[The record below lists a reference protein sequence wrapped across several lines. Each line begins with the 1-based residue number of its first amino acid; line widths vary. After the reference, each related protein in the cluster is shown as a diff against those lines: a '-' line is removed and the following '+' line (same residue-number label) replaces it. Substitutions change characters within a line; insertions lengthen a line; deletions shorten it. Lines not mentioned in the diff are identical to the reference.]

1 RGGEASTDKA
11 VWAGTTIESGLG
23 KYAWYIN
30 SSDNRTHEVKKK
42 LPNGYGLYDMSGNVF
57 EWCWD
62 WYGGYTEGDA
72 TDPAGASSG
81 SDRVLRGGSWTL
93 SSDCRASYRNA
104 NSPEVRLNG
113 VLGFRLVRTVK

>member
-62 WYGGYTEGDA
+62 WYGEYTEGDA
-72 TDPAGASSG
+72 TDPTGASSD
-81 SDRVLRGGSWTL
+81 SERVARGGGWDERTSG
-93 SSDCRASYRNA
+93 CRASYRNKFPKYGY
-104 NSPEVRLNG
+104 NH
-113 VLGFRLVRTVK
+113 LGFRLVRTVQ